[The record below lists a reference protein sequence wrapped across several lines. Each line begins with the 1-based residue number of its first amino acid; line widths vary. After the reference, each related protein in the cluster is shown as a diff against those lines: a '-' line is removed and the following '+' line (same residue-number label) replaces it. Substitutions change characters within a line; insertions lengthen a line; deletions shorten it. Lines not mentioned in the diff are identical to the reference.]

1 MVESKIS
8 ILSLSQVSTSCCAV
22 ISREF
27 GKKLFLH
34 THYCDDVTQ
43 NMFIYIHCI
52 RFVYAVLISYVRRD
66 INSHQ
71 IFTFQYRSCLIAKQ
85 AYNFTCFASS

>member
-27 GKKLFLH
+27 GKKFFLH

-43 NMFIYIHCI
+43 NMIST
-52 RFVYAVLISYVRRD
+52 VLGL
-66 INSHQ
+66 
-71 IFTFQYRSCLIAKQ
+71 FTLC
-85 AYNFTCFASS
+85 